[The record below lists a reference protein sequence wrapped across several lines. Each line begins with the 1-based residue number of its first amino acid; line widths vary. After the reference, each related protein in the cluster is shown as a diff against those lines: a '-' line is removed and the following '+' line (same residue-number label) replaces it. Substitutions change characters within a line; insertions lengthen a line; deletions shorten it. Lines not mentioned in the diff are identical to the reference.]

1 MSNPPQGL
9 MRYPGITSIKQGSYI
24 LSHGIEPGAF
34 TLTFPAQKNFAVKF
48 GAVQLTYGGDTITWP
63 DCRMDLASLKSSSS
77 GQMMTVRILDRRW
90 RWQFGEISGSY
101 NYRGP
106 DGTIEA
112 KSEKTPQELAK
123 LLLKAM
129 GETRFDVNQLPNN
142 VFPQV
147 EWDYSNPAEELAN
160 LCDSLGC
167 RVVLRLDNTVR
178 ICMLG
183 TGAELPTGY
192 VTGGGYGFDPQEM
205 PDSIK
210 IVCAPTQFQCR
221 LTLEAVGQDLDGFLE
236 AEADSKIVPIDDLS
250 YNPMGQGVANGW
262 AGQNPDSFQALIGGN
277 QLSARIRAQ
286 AFRTV
291 FRWYRV
297 KDFPNGGLEL
307 PGYGKLTDIRQIL
320 PLSDSLLV
328 AESEDPR
335 KRPLP
340 DKAFVEGRYA
350 RRYSDPITHTNTPA
364 NTRYD
369 GSFTFNA
376 ETGVIEFGE
385 PMFRWV
391 HTDEDLLAPDGSTI
405 VGRGSNCYFPASLT
419 VTCTFSVRDYDKRGI
434 ERHTVERKITN
445 DKFRTGPKIVLRDD
459 LQLNKRISYGPYP
472 QGDYGISSIDLLTD
486 VMESQPVETVSQI
499 VTNEETIETR
509 AKYYLDAEY
518 ESLRPKESLSYSYAK
533 IMKIDLDGQIQQVSW
548 TVGEQGAATEASKN
562 SDFNLAVPSYQQ
574 LRDAAWVRNRRKEA
588 AVSTAKKK

>member
-9 MRYPGITSIKQGSYI
+9 MHYPGITSIKQGSYTF
-24 LSHGIEPGAF
+24 SHGIEPGAF
-34 TLTFPAQKNFAVKF
+34 VVTFPAQKNFAVKF
-48 GAVQLTYGGDTITWP
+48 GAMRLTYGGDTITWP
-63 DCRMDLASLKSSSS
+63 DCRMDLASLQSNSS

-183 TGAELPTGY
+183 VGADLPTGY
-192 VTGGGYGFDPQEM
+192 VTQGGYGFDPQEL
-205 PDSIK
+205 PDSLK
-210 IVCAPTQFQCR
+210 IVCSPTVFQCR
-221 LTLEAVGQDLDGFLE
+221 LTLEAVGQELDGFLE
-236 AEADSKIVPIDDLS
+236 AIDDSKLVPIDDLS
-250 YNPMGQGVANGW
+250 YNPMGKGVKNGW
-262 AGQNPDSFQALIGGN
+262 AGQYPDRLQGLIGGD
-277 QLSARIRAQ
+277 QFSARIRAQ
-286 AFRTV
+286 ALRTV
-291 FRWYRV
+291 FRWYRI
-297 KDFPNGGLEL
+297 KDFPNGKLEL
-307 PGYGKLTDIRQIL
+307 PGYGKLKDIRQIL

-350 RRYSDPITHTNTPA
+350 RRYSDPVTHVNTPA

-369 GSFTFNA
+369 GSFTLNP
-376 ETGVIEFGE
+376 ETGLVEFGE

-391 HTDEDLLAPDGSTI
+391 FTDEDLLAPDGSVI
-405 VGRGSNCYFPASLT
+405 VARGSNCYFPASLT
-419 VTCTFSVRDYDKRGI
+419 LTCTFSVRDYDKRGI
-434 ERHTVERKITN
+434 ERHTIERKITN
-445 DKFRTGPKIVLRDD
+445 DKFGTGPKIIMRDD
-459 LQLNKRISYGPYP
+459 LQLNKRISYGSYP
-472 QGDYGISSIDLLTD
+472 QGDYGLASKDLLTD
-486 VMESQPVETVSQI
+486 VLESPATEKVKTI

-518 ESLRPKESLSYSYAK
+518 ESMRPRESLSYSYAK
-533 IMKIDLDGQIQQVSW
+533 IMKIDLDGQIQQVAWS
-548 TVGEQGAATEASKN
+548 VGEQGATTEASKN
-562 SDFNLAVPSYQQ
+562 SEFNLKILSYQE

-588 AVSTAKKK
+588 AATAKKK